1 MLQTIKPLA
10 VGALVAAGVFLLIDS
25 ALSIPDVHF
34 SYSTD
39 ACVTDLNYAEGD
51 NYSCENLPSKFN
63 HVWIK

>member
-39 ACVTDLNYAEGD
+39 ACVTVLNYAEGD

-63 HVWIK
+63 HVWVN